1 MRAKL
6 ILSLLLTTVLYSG
19 CAEKKAENKI
29 ITVKN
34 PLDIT
39 RAFETVEIDLK
50 SLAGEDIASAKSL
63 TYGVVDTET
72 KKEIVS
78 QTVDVNDDGIVDMVL
93 FQPEIG
99 ALAERSF
106 ELVTLDNSTTS
117 DSIPACYSR
126 FVPERTDDYAWENN
140 RVAFRTYGPTA
151 QKMVED
157 KVKGGTL
164 SSGIDAWLKRV
175 DYPII
180 NKWYKEEL
188 SGEVSYHKDTG
199 EGLDNFHVG
208 PSRGVGGVAMK
219 VDSTYYISKNFISW
233 KNLYNG
239 PIRTSFML
247 TYADWDANGNTISE
261 EKHISLDYGSNL
273 SRFEVRLKGADMISA
288 GLTLHEKDGIVGVDQ
303 EEGWVTYWEPH
314 EDSELGMAI
323 VVPNK
328 NMIGHEHYE
337 TDSKDESNLFAHL
350 KVDNQKA
357 VYYAGF
363 GWKKSDQFTTKEEWQ
378 SYVST
383 FSKKLNNPMIVEVR

>member
-1 MRAKL
+1 MRPKL
-6 ILSLLLTTVLYSG
+6 ILILLLATVLNIG
-19 CAEKKAENKI
+19 CGEKEAENKMI
-29 ITVKN
+29 IVKN
-34 PLDIT
+34 PLDIA
-39 RAFETVEIDLK
+39 RAFETVEIELK
-50 SLAGEDIASAKSL
+50 PLVEDTADAKL
-63 TYGVVDTET
+63 ITYGIIDSET

-78 QTVDVNDDGIVDMVL
+78 QTVDANGDGVPDFLL
-93 FQPEIG
+93 FQPQID

-106 ELVTLDNSTTS
+106 EVITLNRSMTS

-140 RVAFRTYGPTA
+140 RVAFRTYGPMA
-151 QKMVED
+151 QKMAED

-188 SGEVSYHKDTG
+188 SGEVSYHEDTG

-208 PSRGVGGVAMK
+208 PSRGVGGIAMK
-219 VDSTYYISKNFISW
+219 VDSTYYTSKNFTSW
-233 KNLYNG
+233 RNLYNG
-239 PIRTSFML
+239 PIRTSFIL
-247 TYADWDANGNTISE
+247 TYADWDADGNTISE

-273 SRFEVRLKGADMISA
+273 SRFEVSLKGTDTISA
-288 GLTLHEKDGIVGVDQ
+288 GLTLHKKDGVIGVDH

-314 EDSELGMAI
+314 DDSELGMAI
-323 VVPNK
+323 VVPN
-328 NMIGHEHYE
+328 NMMMGHEHYE
-337 TDSKDESNLFAHL
+337 TDAKDESNLFAHL
-350 KVDNQKA
+350 KVDQQKV

-363 GWKKSDQFTTKEEWQ
+363 GWKKSDQFANKEEWQ

-383 FSKKLNNPMIVEVR
+383 FSKKLNNPMIVGVK

>member
-1 MRAKL
+1 MRPKL
-6 ILSLLLTTVLYSG
+6 ILVLLLTTVLNIG
-19 CAEKKAENKI
+19 CGEKEAENKMI
-29 ITVKN
+29 IVKN
-34 PLDIT
+34 PLDVA
-39 RAFETVEIDLK
+39 RAFETVEIDLRP
-50 SLAGEDIASAKSL
+50 LVEDTADAKSI
-63 TYGVVDTET
+63 TYGIFDSET
-72 KKEIVS
+72 KKEITS
-78 QTVDVNDDGIVDMVL
+78 QTVDANGDGIPDLLL
-93 FQPEIG
+93 FQPQID

-106 ELVTLDNSTTS
+106 EVVVLHNSTAS
-117 DSIPACYSR
+117 DSIPACFSR

-151 QKMVED
+151 QKLAED
-157 KVKGGTL
+157 QVKGGTL

-208 PSRGVGGVAMK
+208 PSRGVGGVAKK
-219 VDSTYYISKNFISW
+219 VDSTYYTSKNFTSW

-239 PIRTSFML
+239 PIRTSFIL
-247 TYADWDANGNTISE
+247 TYADWDADGNTISD

-273 SRFEVRLKGADMISA
+273 SRFEVSLKGTDTVSA

-314 EDSELGMAI
+314 DDSELGMAI
-323 VVPNK
+323 VVPN
-328 NMIGHEHYE
+328 NMMIGYERYE
-337 TDSKDESNLFAHL
+337 TDVKDESNLFAHL
-350 KVDNQKA
+350 KVDQQKV

-363 GWKKSDQFTTKEEWQ
+363 GWKKSNQFANKEEWQ

-383 FSKKLNNPMIVEVR
+383 FSRKLNNPMIVEVR